1 MSRTPQDCD
10 NRTGGPKRPFPVTE
24 DELERAL
31 RQTLAGRVATPRP
44 LAADPAGAAL
54 RRARVAA
61 RRRTLTGL
69 ALAGVAT
76 VLVTT
81 GMAQLGGP
89 TGNSGTPTVVL
100 GDPGGFSPVP
110 LPTASSPA
118 PGKGPVRAELDLI
131 VGSWLDSSGGE
142 RRELTGLSGVERA
155 QRVPDYGGWLVTSVA
170 TPAGRT
176 LWWVPPNGSDPQVLL
191 AGADAV
197 VVATD
202 GRQVAWRDGAY
213 LAAAGVVG
221 GQLLAS
227 SRTAAPEGA
236 TPIGFAGD
244 AVLVRQPDRG
254 GVSVWRRP
262 AGGVPGAANPDVLT
276 VYGTLPDGRVVGL
289 VSAGTPR
296 QPCVA
301 LLDAA
306 RELTP
311 VRTGCGPAVATDGL
325 GGVSVD
331 GRWLLLN
338 AARKDALLVDLANL
352 GAAAA
357 ATRPA
362 GPAVAGAVA
371 WTRSGAALHVDATG
385 GLVRVRPDRVLAGER
400 PTASAVDGVA
410 PGERPVV
417 VADTRS

>member
-1 MSRTPQDCD
+1 MTRTPNSFD
-10 NRTGGPKRPFPVTE
+10 NRTGAPERPFPVTE

-44 LAADPAGAAL
+44 LAADPAGAVL
-54 RRARVAA
+54 RRARRTG

-89 TGNSGTPTVVL
+89 AGQGGTPTVVL
-100 GDPGGFSPVP
+100 GDPRGFSASP
-110 LPTASSPA
+110 LPTASTPVS
-118 PGKGPVRAELDLI
+118 GKGPVRAELDLI
-131 VGSWLDSSGGE
+131 VGPWLDTSGGE
-142 RRELTGLSGVERA
+142 RRELTGVSGVDRA
-155 QRVPDYGGWLVTSVA
+155 QRVPDYGGWLVTSAV

-176 LWWVPPNGSDPQVLL
+176 LWWVPPNGSAPQVLL

-197 VVATD
+197 VVSPD
-202 GRQVAWRDGAY
+202 GRQVAWRDGSH
-213 LAAAGVVG
+213 LQAAAVVG
-221 GQLLAS
+221 GQILAG
-227 SRTAAPEGA
+227 SRVAAPAGA
-236 TPIGFAGD
+236 TPVGFAGD

-254 GVSVWRRP
+254 GVSVWRR
-262 AGGVPGAANPDVLT
+262 AEGGVPGAANPDVLA
-276 VYGTLPDGRVVGL
+276 VYGALPDGRVVGL

-296 QPCVA
+296 QPCVG
-301 LLDAA
+301 LLDPA
-306 RELTP
+306 RGLTP
-311 VRTGCGPAVATDGL
+311 VRTGCGPALATDGL
-325 GGVSVD
+325 GGVSAD

-338 AARKDALLVDLANL
+338 TARRSALLVDLANL
-352 GAAAA
+352 GAAANH
-357 ATRPA
+357 PA

-385 GLVRVRPDRVLAGER
+385 GLVRVRPEQVLAGER
-400 PTASAVDGVA
+400 PTASVLDGVA

-417 VADTRS
+417 VGDTRS

>member
-1 MSRTPQDCD
+1 MSRTSGDCD
-10 NRTGGPKRPFPVTE
+10 NRTGGPKRQLPVTE

-31 RQTLAGRVATPRP
+31 RQTLAGRVATSRP

-54 RRARVAA
+54 RRARRTA

-89 TGNSGTPTVVL
+89 SGHGGTPTVVL
-100 GDPGGFSPVP
+100 GDPDGFSPSP
-110 LPTASSPA
+110 LPTTASPV
-118 PGKGPVRAELDLI
+118 PGPGPVRAELDLI
-131 VGSWLDSSGGE
+131 VGSWLDTSGGE
-142 RRELTGLSGVERA
+142 RRELTGVSGVERA
-155 QRVPDYGGWLVTSVA
+155 QRVPDYGGWLVTSAA
-170 TPAGRT
+170 TAAGRT

-197 VVATD
+197 VVSTD
-202 GRQVAWRDGAY
+202 GRQVAWRDGGY

-221 GQLLAS
+221 GQLVAS
-227 SRTAAPEGA
+227 TRTTAPAGA
-236 TPIGFAGD
+236 TPVGFAGD
-244 AVLVRQPDRG
+244 AVLIRQPDHG
-254 GVSVWRRP
+254 GVGVWRRS
-262 AGGVPGAANPDVLT
+262 AGGTPGGANRDVLT

-296 QPCVA
+296 RPCVA
-301 LLDAA
+301 LLDPTRDLAP
-306 RELTP
+306 L
-311 VRTGCGPAVATDGL
+311 RTGCGPAVATDGL
-325 GGVSVD
+325 GGVSAD

-338 AARKDALLVDLANL
+338 ARTSALLVDLAGL
-352 GAAAA
+352 GAG
-357 ATRPA
+357 ATSHPA

-385 GLVRVRPDRVLAGER
+385 GLVRVRPDRVLAGEP
-400 PTASAVDGVA
+400 PTTSALDGVG
-410 PGERPVV
+410 PDERLVV